1 METPQHPADLA
12 ILIAP
17 LPTRFLRQ
25 ITEIDA
31 VAQPQ
36 LRLVATADRGQQ
48 VPPIFRRRRRTLLG
62 EALDEVGTDRFGG
75 PAELVRQGKL
85 FDPRQLQA
93 DPVNL
98 ERYPISAPEDLKI
111 FDPSYRALGHRNLLA
126 PDSWFLTPDTRS
138 FGAWLEPRY
147 IFGAGQLD

>member
-1 METPQHPADLA
+1 MSERVSD
-12 ILIAP
+12 
-17 LPTRFLRQ
+17 
-25 ITEIDA
+25 
-31 VAQPQ
+31 
-36 LRLVATADRGQQ
+36 
-48 VPPIFRRRRRTLLG
+48 
-62 EALDEVGTDRFGG
+62 
-75 PAELVRQGKL
+75 AELQAFIDGQLDMAGRIEVE
-85 FDPRQLQA
+85 RQLQA